1 MEELTH
7 TSIQDEAP
15 VEDFG
20 RASIVRGVYR
30 KPVIFDEVCY
40 EGNLASRWG
49 RLSGPEMLHRI
60 WQGLIAGT
68 YVTHGECYQWNTG
81 SMDTIFWAKGG
92 EWRGESWKRIPFT
105 RSLLDSLPQPLQLA
119 DVSRDHRTA
128 TAGDGY
134 YLIYFGR
141 QIQDEWLFN
150 LPAKNA
156 SYQKVR
162 SGTKYKVEIIDTW
175 NMTVTEYPGTFE
187 VGKTIDYRHYD
198 VNLRKVRL
206 PLLPYLMLRVTVTNE

>member
-68 YVTHGECYQWNTG
+68 YVTHGECSGQKAE
-81 SMDTIFWAKGG
+81 SGG
-92 EWRGESWKRIPFT
+92 VNRGNVF
-105 RSLLDSLPQPLQLA
+105 L
-119 DVSRDHRTA
+119 
-128 TAGDGY
+128 
-134 YLIYFGR
+134 
-141 QIQDEWLFN
+141 
-150 LPAKNA
+150 LPAVCWTHCRNRCNWRMSA
-156 SYQKVR
+156 
-162 SGTKYKVEIIDTW
+162 
-175 NMTVTEYPGTFE
+175 VTIGQ
-187 VGKTIDYRHYD
+187 
-198 VNLRKVRL
+198 LRPEMVI
-206 PLLPYLMLRVTVTNE
+206 T